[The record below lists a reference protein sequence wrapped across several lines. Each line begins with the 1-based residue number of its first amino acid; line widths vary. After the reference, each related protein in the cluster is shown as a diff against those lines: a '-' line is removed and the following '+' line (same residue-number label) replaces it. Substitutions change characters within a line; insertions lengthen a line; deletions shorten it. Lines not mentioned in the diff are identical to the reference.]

1 VYEREPDG
9 RGRLGPR
16 GLHPT
21 DRRAAAAACR
31 VRRPVRPGRRQ
42 RGPGV
47 APAGCLGLRADPY
60 AAARAAGLAVQ
71 ETGCCSLFT
80 FELAIADGR
89 VSLIVSTAAEHE
101 SVLAALGAR
110 AESRLGAGA

>member
-1 VYEREPDG
+1 
-9 RGRLGPR
+9 
-16 GLHPT
+16 
-21 DRRAAAAACR
+21 
-31 VRRPVRPGRRQ
+31 
-42 RGPGV
+42 
-47 APAGCLGLRADPY
+47 
-60 AAARAAGLAVQ
+60 
-71 ETGCCSLFT
+71 LFT